1 MNGTRHREVG
11 EYLRRLQRSMGDL
24 PAERRDEILAEIEEH
39 ISEDLAERPAATDA
53 DVRNVLERVGDPGDI
68 AAEARERFGIKPAR
82 RSWTDPAAVILLLIG
97 GFTIIGWFVG
107 VVLLW
112 ISDAWNTRDKI
123 IGTLV
128 VPGGLAGALGVGLAS
143 SGVREA
149 SCGPVETTVA
159 PGACATVPSNFGNVV
174 GLILAVLVVIAPIAT
189 AVYLSL
195 RLRQARLASLIEGE
209 EQ

>member
-1 MNGTRHREVG
+1 
-11 EYLRRLQRSMGDL
+11 
-24 PAERRDEILAEIEEH
+24 
-39 ISEDLAERPAATDA
+39 
-53 DVRNVLERVGDPGDI
+53 
-68 AAEARERFGIKPAR
+68 
-82 RSWTDPAAVILLLIG
+82 
-97 GFTIIGWFVG
+97 
-107 VVLLW
+107 
-112 ISDAWNTRDKI
+112 
-123 IGTLV
+123 
-128 VPGGLAGALGVGLAS
+128 
-143 SGVREA
+143 EA